1 MIHTQNDHNLS
12 ETEILSE
19 SEINLEL
26 STGLSSSTGVE
37 MPPTGSSGNALGTD
51 CEAESSGTGQS
62 GRIRKNWGALFTE
75 TCKLLYALY
84 SGDKYEYEGME
95 QFLSGQRIFLVY
107 DILSEIIVAPHSQEA
122 NSAVA
127 RYEDDITQS
136 SCRRHALQ
144 LAMLSLDLDAMTQQS
159 SIAPAIS
166 SSVPLMLKIL
176 IANGGVKALCCLL
189 EEYFTQ
195 LPLRG
200 TSIPFTPP
208 PVALL
213 SPVLVILI
221 RIATSSSSGRAELKA
236 SIFPNPWKTDSE
248 DDLEETEEVKSDYL
262 QQKMDPTDIPSGTL
276 RAHLINMMTSLDD
289 VLKRYCAELLYELC
303 DKETGEFVSRTGFG
317 NAIAL
322 MQIKGLI

>member
-1 MIHTQNDHNLS
+1 VTDVLLESDIN
-12 ETEILSE
+12 TEV
-19 SEINLEL
+19 
-26 STGLSSSTGVE
+26 STGLASRTGIE
-37 MPPTGSSGNALGTD
+37 MPPTACSSDALNTD
-51 CEAESSGTGQS
+51 SGAESTGTGQS
-62 GRIRKNWGALFTE
+62 GRVRKNWGLLFTE

-84 SGDKYEYEGME
+84 SGDKYEYGVME
-95 QFLSGQRIFLVY
+95 EFLAGQRIFLVY
-107 DILSEIIVAPHSQEA
+107 DILSAVIVAPHSFEDSGA
-122 NSAVA
+122 AA
-127 RYEDDITQS
+127 EYEDSITQS
-136 SCRRHALQ
+136 SCRRYSLQ

-176 IANGGVKALCCLL
+176 MAKGGVKALCSLL
-189 EEYFTQ
+189 EEYFSQ
-195 LPLRG
+195 LPLRS
-200 TSIPFTPP
+200 TSIPSTS

-213 SPVLVILI
+213 SPILVILI

-236 SIFPNPWKTDSE
+236 LIFPNPWKSDSE
-248 DDLEETEEVKSDYL
+248 DDLEEVEEAKSDYL
-262 QQKMDPTDIPSGTL
+262 QQKMDPTDIPPGTL

>member
-1 MIHTQNDHNLS
+1 VTEIFVES
-12 ETEILSE
+12 ET
-19 SEINLEL
+19 NLEV
-26 STGLSSSTGVE
+26 STGLAPRTGIE
-37 MPPTGSSGNALGTD
+37 MPPTAFSGDALDADSG
-51 CEAESSGTGQS
+51 AAFSGTGQS
-62 GRIRKNWGALFTE
+62 GRVRKNWGVLFTE

-84 SGDKYEYEGME
+84 SGDKYEYGGME
-95 QFLSGQRIFLVY
+95 EFLAGQRIFLVY
-107 DILSEIIVAPHSQEA
+107 DILSEVIVAPHSFEDS
-122 NSAVA
+122 SAA
-127 RYEDDITQS
+127 AGYEDSITQS
-136 SCRRHALQ
+136 SCRRHSLQ

-159 SIAPAIS
+159 STAPAIS

-189 EEYFTQ
+189 EEYFSQ
-195 LPLRG
+195 LPLRS
-200 TSIPFTPP
+200 TSIPSSS

-213 SPVLVILI
+213 SPILVILI

-236 SIFPNPWKTDSE
+236 SIFPNPWKSDSE
-248 DDLEETEEVKSDYL
+248 DDLEEAEEAKADYL

-276 RAHLINMMTSLDD
+276 RAHLVNMMTSLDD